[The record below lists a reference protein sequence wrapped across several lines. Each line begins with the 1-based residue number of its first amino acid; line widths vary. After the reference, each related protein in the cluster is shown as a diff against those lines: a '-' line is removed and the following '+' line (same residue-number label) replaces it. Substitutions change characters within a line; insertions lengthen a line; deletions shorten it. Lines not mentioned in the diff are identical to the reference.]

1 MIVFG
6 PPKFSSFAI
15 ALGVLLVLDGIWLT
29 SAFKMKWYPAAA
41 KTRLHIV
48 LGGGLAW
55 GALALGHSMVR
66 PKSWGEAVVFGSVFG
81 FIVYAVYNGTDYAI
95 QQNWTGAVAAR
106 DLVWG
111 TFAST
116 LTAIIVYACVHA

>member
-1 MIVFG
+1 
-6 PPKFSSFAI
+6 
-15 ALGVLLVLDGIWLT
+15 
-29 SAFKMKWYPAAA
+29 MKWYPAAA
-41 KTRLHIV
+41 KTRMHIV
-48 LGGGLAW
+48 VGGGLAW
-55 GALALGHSMVR
+55 GALALGHSTVR
-66 PKSWGEAVVFGSVFG
+66 PKTLGESVVFGSVFG

-116 LTAIIVYACVHA
+116 ITAIIVYACVHA